1 MRPLGPVGPSGRID
15 GLLAGRLLAVAL
27 LEARHA
33 AAGVEDLLLARVERV
48 AVAADV
54 GVDDAVTGRAP
65 GREGVTTGARH
76 RGLHVLR
83 VDAALHWFAPWA
95 RGRRVVLRPVGA
107 HVNRNL
113 LQCARPL
120 NQGPDPLIPVLTCGC
135 VAQRMPGSGVRDRAS
150 AEQR

>member
-33 AAGVEDLLLARVERV
+33 TAGVEDLLLARVERV

-54 GVDDAVTGRAP
+54 GVDRAALGGAV
-65 GREGVTTGARH
+65 GREGVATGARH

-83 VDAALHWFAPWA
+83 VDPVLHWFSPWA
-95 RGRRVVLRPVGA
+95 RGRRVVPPPMGR
-107 HVNRNL
+107 
-113 LQCARPL
+113 
-120 NQGPDPLIPVLTCGC
+120 T
-135 VAQRMPGSGVRDRAS
+135 
-150 AEQR
+150 